1 MEFTVLSA
9 VRLAR
14 GGGRCD
20 QIEQSLGKTMIWRAA
35 MRIALFVVPFRVF
48 FLFLISD

>member
-9 VRLAR
+9 ARLAR
-14 GGGRCD
+14 EGGQSG
-20 QIEQSLGKTMIWRAA
+20 QSEQSPGETMIRRAA
-35 MRIALFVVPFRVF
+35 MRIALFVVLFRVF